1 MLYVDKSVEIE
12 LREGA
17 VLKLAPEVCRVEP
30 EGEITTDQ
38 DAGKKLD
45 DLEIGGV
52 FDTSRPAVDG
62 RSRMGQRF
70 TRSRLTAADWTGS
83 PIRLRGVTARSS
95 TRRTSKSQSRA
106 TGRRLVM
113 A

>member
-52 FDTSRPAVDG
+52 FDYLATSSG
-62 RSRMGQRF
+62 R
-70 TRSRLTAADWTGS
+70 A
-83 PIRLRGVTARSS
+83 GVVW
-95 TRRTSKSQSRA
+95 
-106 TGRRLVM
+106 GNDLHDHD
-113 A
+113 